1 MLAAYENSYQEP
13 LFQQYFFWCL
23 LMHQCIGLPAIR
35 HVPMTNRLQSPIIK
49 HLFGSLSLSCT
60 HRYSCPCCQRLAV
73 SHSPYPVPP
82 VFPEDGP
89 VITGGKSRYEVG
101 DRVKVNCTSYKSKP
115 AAELTWFINNEE
127 VR

>member
-1 MLAAYENSYQEP
+1 MITGGKSRYEV
-13 LFQQYFFWCL
+13 
-23 LMHQCIGLPAIR
+23 GDR
-35 HVPMTNRLQSPIIK
+35 
-49 HLFGSLSLSCT
+49 G
-60 HRYSCPCCQRLAV
+60 V
-73 SHSPYPVPP
+73 SVS

-127 VR
+127 VRHTE